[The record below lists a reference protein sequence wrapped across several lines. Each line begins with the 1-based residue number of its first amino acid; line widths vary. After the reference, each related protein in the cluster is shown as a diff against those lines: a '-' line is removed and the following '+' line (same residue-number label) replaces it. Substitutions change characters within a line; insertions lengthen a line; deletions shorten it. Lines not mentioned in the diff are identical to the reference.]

1 MKAKVLRGI
10 NAVLAAILGL
20 LGVSCHFGYAE
31 YGSPYATFE
40 MSGIVTDEQD
50 QPLENIEV
58 AVTNRQW
65 RSEAVQPCVVGYTD
79 QNGKYEWRTW
89 GSGGGPDS
97 IDIIVRDT
105 AGVYRADSVS
115 LGVEYDRSG
124 VSKSD
129 HWNMGNAKV
138 QQDFQLKKND

>member
-20 LGVSCHFGYAE
+20 LGVSCHFGYAG

-58 AVTNRQW
+58 AVTNRWGRAYQ
-65 RSEAVQPCVVGYTD
+65 EPPYVVGYTD
-79 QNGKYEWRTW
+79 KNGKYEWRT
-89 GSGGGPDS
+89 GGDGLDS

-138 QQDFQLKKND
+138 QQDFRLKKNN